1 MEANRN
7 HTGQPSRGS
16 EPLEGLNRRRI
27 EIMDTTLRDG
37 EQTSGVSFLPSE
49 KLHIAKL
56 LLEELKVDRIEVASA
71 RVSEGELEGV
81 RKITQWAAQ
90 KNLLDKVEVL
100 GFVDTP
106 LSVNW
111 IVEAGAK
118 VMNLLTKG
126 SLNHLTHQLKKTP
139 EQHFAAIQE
148 SITYAKAC
156 GVDVNVYLED
166 WSNGMR
172 NSPEYTL
179 KLIEF
184 LSAQSVKRIMLPD
197 TLGLLSPEEV
207 KEYFGQIVVQFPGI
221 HFDFH
226 AHNDYDLSVANVMEA
241 VLHGASGIH
250 TTVNGLGERAGNA
263 PLESVVAVIKDFTDL
278 KIGIQ
283 EQKIFRVSKLIE
295 QFSGQHIPAN
305 KPVVGE
311 NVFTQTAGI
320 HADGDNKKNLYFN
333 DLMPERF
340 GRERKYALGKTSG
353 KANILKNLEELG
365 ISLDKEELTK
375 VTQRII
381 ELGDKKER
389 VTTEDLPYII
399 SDVLQNYSIS
409 KNISIEGYHMAH
421 SKGLKPS
428 VQLRMNIHGKFY
440 DEVATGDGQYDSFM
454 KALKKIYTTLGKELP
469 KLTNY
474 HVTIPPGGKTDAFVE
489 TVITWD
495 FGKIFKTK
503 GLDPDQTVAA
513 MMATEKMLN
522 IIETMNYNP
531 EKEESPYY
539 GNEYRAFAG

>member
-1 MEANRN
+1 MKVK
-7 HTGQPSRGS
+7 
-16 EPLEGLNRRRI
+16 RRV
-27 EIMDTTLRDG
+27 EILDTTLRDG

-49 KLHIAKL
+49 KLQIAKL
-56 LLEELKVDRIEVASA
+56 LLDELKVDRIEVASA

-81 RKITQWAAQ
+81 QKITKWAAQ
-90 KNLLDKVEVL
+90 KDLLNRIEVL

-106 LSVNW
+106 ASVDW
-111 IVEAGAK
+111 LVEAGAK

-126 SLNHLTHQLKKTP
+126 SLNHLVHQLKKTQ
-139 EQHFAAIQE
+139 EEHFEDIATCI
-148 SITYAKAC
+148 SYARGK
-156 GVDVNVYLED
+156 GIVVNVYLED
-166 WSNGMR
+166 WSNGMK
-172 NSPEYTL
+172 NSPEYTFD
-179 KLIEF
+179 LITF
-184 LSAQSVKRIMLPD
+184 LETQDVKRIMLPD
-197 TLGLLSPEEV
+197 TLGLLSPEDT
-207 KEYFGQIVVQFPGI
+207 KEFFDQIISKFPNS

-250 TTVNGLGERAGNA
+250 TTINGLGERAGNA
-263 PLESVVAVIKDFTDL
+263 PLESVVAVIKDFTDFE
-278 KIGIQ
+278 INVQ
-283 EQKIFRVSKLIE
+283 EKKIFRVSKLVE

-365 ISLDKEELTK
+365 ISLEKDELAR

-399 SDVLQNYSIS
+399 SDVLQNNSIT
-409 KNISIEGYHMAH
+409 KNISIEGYHMTH
-421 SKGLKPS
+421 SKDLKPT
-428 VQLRMNIHGKFY
+428 VQLRMKIYEKSY
-440 DEVATGDGQYDSFM
+440 DASATGDGQYDSFM
-454 KALKKIYTTLGKELP
+454 RALKKIYKSLGLELP
-469 KLTNY
+469 KLTDY
-474 HVTIPPGGKTDAFVE
+474 HVSIPPGGKTDAFVE

-503 GLDPDQTVAA
+503 GLDPDQTISA

-522 IIETMNYNP
+522 IIESINYSP
-531 EKEESPYY
+531 KKEESTNY
-539 GNEYRAFAG
+539 GNEYSTVTG

>member
-1 MEANRN
+1 MEAK
-7 HTGQPSRGS
+7 
-16 EPLEGLNRRRI
+16 RRI
-27 EIMDTTLRDG
+27 ELMDTTLRDG

-49 KLHIAKL
+49 KLQIAKL

-81 RKITQWAAQ
+81 QKITHWAAQ
-90 KNLLDKVEVL
+90 KGYLDRVEVL

-106 LSVNW
+106 VSVNW
-111 IVEAGAK
+111 ILEAGAK
-118 VMNLLTKG
+118 VLNLLTKG
-126 SLNHLTHQLKKTP
+126 SLNHLVHQLKKTP
-139 EQHFAAIQE
+139 EQHFEDIRK
-148 SITYAKAC
+148 SIEYAQSK
-156 GVDVNVYLED
+156 GVSVNVYLED

-172 NSPEYTL
+172 NSEEYTMR
-179 KLIEF
+179 LIE
-184 LSAQSVKRIMLPD
+184 LLTKLPVKRIMLPD
-197 TLGLLSPEEV
+197 TLGLLSPDEV
-207 KEYFGQIVVQFPGI
+207 TKYFSQLVAQFPEI

-241 VLHGASGIH
+241 VLHGAAGIH

-278 KIGIQ
+278 QIGIQ
-283 EQKIFRVSKLIE
+283 EQKIFRVSKLVE

-340 GRERKYALGKTSG
+340 GRQRKYALGKTSG

-365 ISLDKEELTK
+365 ISLEKEELAR

-399 SDVLQNYSIS
+399 SDVLQNNSIS
-409 KNISIEGYHMAH
+409 KHISIEGYHMTH
-421 SKGLKPS
+421 SKGLKPV
-428 VQLRMNIHGKFY
+428 VQLRMNIHGKIY
-440 DEVATGDGQYDSFM
+440 DEIATGDGQYDSFM
-454 KALKKIYTTLGKELP
+454 KALKKIYKSFGKELP
-469 KLTNY
+469 KLTDY
-474 HVTIPPGGKTDAFVE
+474 HVSIPPGGKTDAFVE

-495 FGKIFKTK
+495 YGKIFKTK

-531 EKEESPYY
+531 ELEESPKY
-539 GNEYRAFAG
+539 GNEYRAVAG

>member
-1 MEANRN
+1 MEGKRK
-7 HTGQPSRGS
+7 
-16 EPLEGLNRRRI
+16 I

-49 KLHIAKL
+49 KLQIAKL

-71 RVSEGELEGV
+71 RVSEGELAGV
-81 RKITQWAAQ
+81 QKITKWASE
-90 KNLLDKVEVL
+90 KGLLDRVEVL

-106 LSVNW
+106 ASVDWLLS
-111 IVEAGAK
+111 AGAK

-126 SLNHLTHQLKKTP
+126 SLNHLVHQLKKTQ
-139 EQHFAAIQE
+139 EQHFEDISKCIA
-148 SITYAKAC
+148 YAKENGIA
-156 GVDVNVYLED
+156 VNVYLED

-172 NSPEYTL
+172 NSKEYTL
-179 KLIEF
+179 DLIQF
-184 LSAQSVKRIMLPD
+184 LTDLPIRRIMLPD
-197 TLGLLSPEEV
+197 TLGLLSPDETRD
-207 KEYFGQIVVQFPGI
+207 YFDLITAKFPDT

-226 AHNDYDLSVANVMEA
+226 AHNDYDLSVANVMESI
-241 VLHGASGIH
+241 LHGASGIH

-263 PLESVVAVIKDFTDL
+263 PLESVVAVIKDFTDFR
-278 KIGIQ
+278 ISVQ
-283 EQKIFRVSKLIE
+283 EQKIFRVSKLVE
-295 QFSGQHIPAN
+295 QFSGQHIPSN

-333 DLMPERF
+333 NLMPERF
-340 GRERKYALGKTSG
+340 GRKRKYALGKTSG

-365 ISLDKEELTK
+365 ISLEKEELSK

-399 SDVLQNYSIS
+399 SDVLQNNSIART
-409 KNISIEGYHMAH
+409 IHIEGYHMTH

-428 VQLRMNIHGKFY
+428 IQLRLNIKGESF
-440 DEVATGDGQYDSFM
+440 DAAATGDGQYDSFM
-454 KALKKIYTTLGKELP
+454 KAVKKIYKSRKKELP
-469 KLTNY
+469 KLIDY
-474 HVTIPPGGKTDAFVE
+474 HVSIPPGGKTDAFVE

-522 IIETMNYNP
+522 ILENLNQTQT
-531 EKEESPYY
+531 KVESKFY
-539 GNEYRAFAG
+539 GNEYRAIAR

>member
-1 MEANRN
+1 MEANSKN
-7 HTGQPSRGS
+7 QMGQPSNPTSGMDTRH
-16 EPLEGLNRRRI
+16 I

-49 KLHIAKL
+49 KLQIAKL
-56 LLEELKVDRIEVASA
+56 LLDELKVDRIEVASA
-71 RVSEGELEGV
+71 RVSEGELAGV
-81 RKITQWAAQ
+81 QKITQWAAQ
-90 KNLLDKVEVL
+90 KGYLDRVEVL

-106 LSVNW
+106 VSVNW

-126 SLNHLTHQLKKTP
+126 SLNHLVHQLKKTP
-139 EQHFAAIQE
+139 EQHFDAIGK
-148 SITYAKAC
+148 SIAYAHEK
-156 GVDVNVYLED
+156 GVSVNVYLED

-179 KLIEF
+179 NLIEF
-184 LSAQSVKRIMLPD
+184 LANQPVKRIMLPD
-197 TLGLLSPEEV
+197 TLGLLAPAEV
-207 KEYFGQIVVQFPGI
+207 REFFDLIIGKFPGV

-226 AHNDYDLSVANVMEA
+226 AHNDYDLSVANVMEGI
-241 VLHGASGIH
+241 VHGASGIH
-250 TTVNGLGERAGNA
+250 TTINGLGERAGNA
-263 PLESVVAVIKDFTDL
+263 PLESVIAAIKDFT
-278 KIGIQ
+278 KFQITVQ
-283 EQKIFRVSKLIE
+283 EQKIFRVSKLVE

-333 DLMPERF
+333 DLLPERF
-340 GRERKYALGKTSG
+340 GRQRKYALGKTSG

-365 ISLDKEELTK
+365 LSLEPDELTR

-381 ELGDKKER
+381 ELGDRKER

-399 SDVLQNYSIS
+399 SDVLQNNSIS
-409 KNISIEGYHMAH
+409 RNINIEGYHMTH

-428 VQLRMNIHGKFY
+428 VQLRLNVYGKSY
-440 DEVATGDGQYDSFM
+440 DANATGDGQYDSFM
-454 KALKKIYTTLGKELP
+454 KALRKIYKSLKKELP
-469 KLTNY
+469 KLIDY
-474 HVTIPPGGKTDAFVE
+474 HVSIPPGGKTDAFVE

-495 FGKIFKTK
+495 CGKIFKTK

-522 IIETMNYNP
+522 IVESFNQTNK
-531 EKEESPYY
+531 KEESPYY
-539 GNEYRAFAG
+539 GNEYRAVAG

>member
-1 MEANRN
+1 MEAN
-7 HTGQPSRGS
+7 
-16 EPLEGLNRRRI
+16 RRI

-49 KLHIAKL
+49 KLQIAKL

-81 RKITQWAAQ
+81 QKITHWAAQ
-90 KNLLDKVEVL
+90 KGYLDRVEVL

-106 LSVNW
+106 ASVNW
-111 IVEAGAK
+111 IVEAGAR

-139 EQHFAAIQE
+139 VQHFEDIQK
-148 SITYAKAC
+148 SIDYAKEN
-156 GVDVNVYLED
+156 GVGVNVYLED

-172 NSPEYTL
+172 NSKDYTL
-179 KLIEF
+179 GLIEF
-184 LSAQSVKRIMLPD
+184 LSNQPIKRIMLPD
-197 TLGLLSPEEV
+197 TLGLLSPNEV
-207 KEYFGQIVVQFPGI
+207 RTFFGELKGKFPTV

-241 VLHGASGIH
+241 ILHGASGIH
-250 TTVNGLGERAGNA
+250 TTINGLGERAGNA
-263 PLESVVAVIKDFTDL
+263 PLESVIAVIKDFTDL
-278 KIGIQ
+278 EIGVQ
-283 EQKIFRVSKLIE
+283 EQKIFRVSKLVE
-295 QFSGQHIPAN
+295 QFSGHHIPAN

-340 GRERKYALGKTSG
+340 GRQRKYALGKTSG

-365 ISLDKEELTK
+365 ISLEKDELTK

-399 SDVLQNYSIS
+399 SDVLQNNSIT
-409 KNISIEGYHMAH
+409 KNISIEGYHMTH
-421 SKGLKPS
+421 SKGLKPT
-428 VQLRMNIHGKFY
+428 VQLRMNIHGKFF
-440 DEVATGDGQYDSFM
+440 DASATGDGQYDSFM
-454 KALKKIYTTLGKELP
+454 RALKKIYKSIGKELP
-469 KLTNY
+469 RLTDY
-474 HVTIPPGGKTDAFVE
+474 HVSIPPGGKTDAFVE
-489 TVITWD
+489 TVITWE
-495 FGKIFKTK
+495 FGKLFKTK
-503 GLDPDQTVAA
+503 GLDADQTIAA
-513 MMATEKMLN
+513 MKATEKMLN
-522 IIETMNYNP
+522 IIETINYNP
-531 EKEESPYY
+531 EKEQSTYY
-539 GNEYRAFAG
+539 GNEYRVIAG